1 MSSNRINVNL
11 AFNAETGKAKKQIQE
26 LQTLLNKIAYSGT
39 TASPGSKMAAD
50 LRQASEAA
58 KQLQYHLNNAFN
70 VKTGNFDLSLLD
82 RSLKSSK
89 ANITDLSRELLKAG
103 QSGQQ
108 AFLGLAQSIS
118 LADQPMLKIS
128 NRLKELGV
136 SLKNAVKWQLSSS
149 IVHGFMGS
157 IQSAYGYA
165 QDLNESLNNIRIV
178 TGYNVDRM
186 AEFADQANKAAK
198 ALSTTTTEYTDAS
211 LIYFQQGLSDA
222 DVKKRT
228 DTTIKLA
235 NVTGQSVEET
245 ANQMTAIWN
254 NFEDGSK
261 SLDYYADVIT
271 ALGAATASSSKEISE
286 GLNKFS
292 AVAKSV
298 GLSYEYASAALAT
311 VTATTRQS
319 ADIVGNAFKTLF
331 ARIQGLNLGETLD
344 DGTTLNKYSEALFKV
359 GINIKDQSGQLKD
372 MNTILDE
379 MGNKWGTLEKDQQIA
394 LAQTVAGVR
403 QYTQLIALMENW
415 DFFKENLG
423 TAFGSEGV
431 LNKQADIYAESWEAA
446 SKRVKAS
453 AESIYQNL
461 IDDEFFISI
470 NNGLANL
477 LTGIG
482 AFVKEMG
489 GAKALLTGFASIFL
503 SNFANK
509 IPEAIQTTV
518 YNLQLLSSE
527 GTKKVYNRIE
537 EDIQKATQYHFQTG
551 NISEDSSVG
560 LAITQANELTVAR
573 SKLTLASN
581 KLSASEKQMYDSQLS
596 IIQQAQQEAIVIK
609 QKNEQL
615 EKEIQLSKEKIA
627 NNNVGKSAVSGATL
641 EALKDSTLG
650 LEGANSPKFQNIL
663 QTINNFSSKFRE
675 AKKQIEIDYN
685 ELNKTLSQKVFSK
698 DFSSKSK
705 DISMNLSNVF
715 GSKIRENIKG
725 MTTDIANLIHQ
736 YNQLGK
742 NNPGKINAFTAIQDS
757 IRGISDLIPQ
767 TIQEATGLSEVFG
780 RLLAPGAMNSGTM
793 IQDLN
798 QINTILESGTIKGQ
812 DYETILRAFNSVDF
826 EQLKAKMA
834 SLQQGQDQLAE
845 KTGIIKNLLN
855 EFNPQ
860 HTVKTSEAL
869 GSLAGMAGSAVMS
882 VNSLVS
888 AFKSL
893 GNKDLSAWEKF
904 SGFMTGI
911 SMAVPAAMS
920 ALRGL
925 ATVTQ
930 FVNTQVAAANTKLA
944 AQIALENISAGSKK
958 ILLRYISEENLQL
971 LTNMA
976 SKSKAN
982 GLSKEA
988 AILEMKEALAK
999 MGVTNARKQ
1008 DIITQ
1013 DLANRVYETQN
1024 KDILSLIS
1032 LKAAE
1037 LIQEKLLNK
1046 ERTTSIA
1053 LIKILNFLQ
1062 EKSKLAGG
1070 LIVVAIAAI
1079 VAIMAALIK
1088 SIKTAEEKQ
1097 KEAYETMKKSQEAY
1111 KEQKDTVSS
1120 LKDELESLSKTI
1132 DDLQKKGPLSLVE
1145 KQQLEN
1151 AQKQKAQLEQQL
1163 ALEQAILKA
1172 KQEQAIYDWK
1182 KNREDNANWAKESDK
1197 YSFELGKYVPV
1208 PSSIPPEYSELY
1220 YTKINTK
1227 EDFDKWFDKYRENYI
1242 KLNYELNQDGK
1253 YEDMYGETYTI
1264 DDLNAEL
1271 GELYQDYYEVFNQIY
1286 QERLEYIQKNAD
1298 AYIADLQGYQDQ
1310 YENLTPKEKKDE
1322 ATQTEIAKY
1331 QASLKEQGLIIYSSE
1346 EKYYDSLGAS
1356 FQDSKNYGEVGKYIL
1371 QNIETKDQA
1380 QLGKEIANKFDDTFK
1395 EMLNSIGI
1403 SVDDYA
1409 NYLATKYQE
1418 YNRIIAEA
1426 NPAKD
1431 VSLASLT
1438 EADGWKAEYL
1448 DLLDDIT
1455 IKEGDSIDKIIA
1467 NLKQKAE
1474 EIAGITQEQAD
1485 LEGWTTQYAEQ
1496 MKVLSDLKQGDK
1508 ISAEDYAT
1516 LGDAY
1521 QGYFQKQLDGTYM
1534 LTAAADELKKAS
1546 KDAHQ
1551 ANLIAQIGELKK
1563 YADIKNNVENNVN
1576 KYVKA
1581 FERGELSKTGYE
1593 YLLGAEKNKIENAT
1607 GLQFDSYEAAK
1618 AYLDQLN
1625 QSLDDTQLAA
1635 ALSAQS
1641 IEELNKMLNDS
1652 TIDQEEYDT
1661 ALQSVL
1667 LTESQLAGVDFS
1679 SVIAY
1684 AEQMA
1689 NLDSEKTAEDFYQIA
1704 LAELKS
1710 SQAMENLADKS
1721 GDYIE
1726 TIGTI
1731 EKNNGEITKLTAD
1744 QAIAV
1749 DKLAQSFADLTG
1761 LEKEV
1766 FSADVITSDA
1776 IVNAL
1781 KAVQDGA
1788 KGAREELSILLM
1800 MQANS
1805 NNRDAA
1811 RFGDTLLDA
1820 NKAVNIGEKA
1830 VGSIAFNL
1838 KQAYNELVRDNQELA
1853 DNMLE
1858 SAGWIIDEYGNFVKI
1873 FESAGLEQWQ
1883 IDLKDAAE
1891 AIGLNYAEVQKY
1903 AELLKQLGIAIN
1915 DIDAEKMALEWMK
1928 QDAALEKLN
1937 SGAKKYAETL
1947 ALVAKKGEDAKD
1959 LDWLDTVSELR
1970 TYFSMLTGAEESVF
1984 DETFLLSDS
1993 VQQALL
1999 DMANGVEGSYDRLR
2013 GILELQAE
2021 KKWSED
2027 IQNAF
2032 NKVAQLNIEVGAS
2045 VSIDDKLIIQQ
2056 LYDALKEAKIDAE
2069 QFFKDYLHLQ
2079 LEVDEAG
2086 NINSATRIGDSTV
2099 KTIEEQAKA
2108 ANIAYEDV
2116 QEYANLLL
2124 QLGRAMDKES
2134 AEAMALAIMEQSKGF
2149 DNLTD
2154 KAKDYLDVIK
2164 NIEDTKSITPEQ
2176 SKSINDLA
2184 DSLALLIG
2192 VEKEAFGDN
2201 LADFIASP
2209 AVMAAIEDLN
2219 NGVEGSIENL
2229 ILLASLQAS
2238 GFSTNKNGEVG
2249 NKELDNLRKLAIEAS
2264 QTAGVGKE
2272 FKKDDELFDAYQKAL
2287 KSKEEGVADAA
2298 KKALEDLG
2306 FVIENNGTTIIRK
2319 SLIPALAAGK
2329 SEIEKLS
2336 DSLGVSYDSV
2346 KKNAEI
2352 LRTLYPELK
2361 NNEELSERMALAELA
2376 QSEAVKDLTDNYEN
2390 YINILNT
2397 AEKSSTEYIQAYSAF
2412 KDDLTKI
2419 TGITDADI
2427 LDSLINNKDIQD
2439 ALAKVVQGDEGSIT
2453 ELRIAVATKYF
2464 IDNEYGIDTKNI
2476 QDYLEQFKALN
2487 LNIPVGIEL
2496 SDELD
2501 DQLEQIYNEL
2511 KGKVDEEKLKTF
2523 FNDILGYAFTNKEGN
2538 IAFTKTVGD
2547 ITQSIKDQAEAFD
2560 INYEEVQDYAS
2571 QLRENH
2577 EVLEDD
2583 IKLSEKIALA
2593 GKKQAKGIEDLVDN
2607 YEDYAKVLKEAKLN
2621 KKIKDTEEYSK
2632 AIKNLRKDIS
2642 LITGLEEDAFS
2653 EDFINSDETQ
2663 QALTDIINGVDGA
2676 IEKFRILAVFDTLS
2690 FKFNIDDGELQT
2702 LYDDILQL
2710 NNEDI
2715 EIGATIDDAP
2725 ALDTLANLINS
2736 VGMTA
2741 DDIMEIFNSLGWE
2754 PEIEWQQM
2762 TAGAAGQTYNT
2773 GYMEVPE
2780 MTDYG
2785 SWSIN
2790 AVPLTGKDAISGD
2803 TMVYVPVIKTKERGG
2818 SYKKISPPSGYTPKP
2833 SSSGGGGGGS
2843 APKHAEKKNDSDK
2856 TRYHTLQN
2864 QLEDLKAEYD
2874 SISEAADRAFG
2885 KDKLKAIDSE
2895 ISKTDELINKQKEY
2909 VDAIKANLP
2918 VDKAV
2923 MDAYY
2928 TDLIG
2933 GNIQYDERGNISN
2946 YDAIQDAMFNKY
2958 NQMTEMYDEDSQ
2970 EWQVFEKKYEQLEKY
2985 IEQYEETYDLLRDE
2999 EEAYQ
3004 DLLRQRIDLKLEKI
3018 QYSVEVQL
3026 EIPDNEIAVLE
3037 YKLGKIEDDAFKS
3050 AEAIGLLTR
3059 EAEAVYDQIQ
3069 INKQGLNDVLKL
3081 SLSTQEI
3088 LQLMSGDTSV
3098 LANKTFTADQI
3109 EAIKEYRDNLLD
3121 LNGQFDDMR
3130 ETIEEKVMEVFDAWN
3145 EKLDSGISKLDHY
3158 GNVIQGY
3165 KNIIDVVGKDALG
3178 LTDTF
3183 MATLNQSSIDNAIN
3197 KLSSTKKSYEV
3208 MIDAQ
3213 SKAKQALEE
3222 AKARNDE
3229 SSIKMWE
3236 ENLQSITEE
3245 AESAREEMLSAWEE
3259 ALNGVAEQFEA
3270 TVERV
3275 VDIFNKEVY
3284 TLGGLEG
3291 LSEDFSNQQENAD
3304 IMLDDYQK
3312 IYELSKL
3319 NRDINKSIN
3328 DIDSLSGKQKLK
3340 KLLEQINALQ
3350 EDGLEMS
3357 QYDLEYLQKTY
3368 DLRMAEIE
3376 LEEARN
3382 AKNTVRLRKDN
3393 EGNWSYVYTQNMDAV
3408 DTAQQKYEDAL
3419 YAMQEVSSN
3428 YIDEMSEK
3436 LISTSQEMEEALAAI
3451 RIQDFASIDDY
3462 YAEVQRVQQQY
3473 EEELLMQQNELQ
3485 KAIDN
3490 NKILY
3495 DEDWTNYHNATGYK
3509 ISDTEN
3515 FATTFRDTLLGS
3527 LLGSEEDTANFTDI
3541 IGSAVNT
3548 LTQGLMA
3555 GAEIYYANLE
3565 AAMNAAGTST
3575 GNFAEDTAA
3584 NIDAVVEKSI
3594 EGAEAVDQMAIEMID
3609 AFNEITNSV
3618 QNWQESYGTAMQAI
3632 IDSNLAVIE
3641 SFNQMLEALSIDPN
3655 SITVRYDLINSNN
3668 APQQFASGGYT
3679 GEWGNYGKLAILDEK
3694 ELILNQNDTT
3704 NFLKALGIAQTILD
3718 TIDLNA
3724 TQASYGFGNLVPAT
3738 INENNSQTIEQDV
3751 HITAEFPNATDKNE
3765 IEQAFETLINKASQ
3779 YANRR

>member
-39 TASPGSKMAAD
+39 TAGPANKTAAD
-50 LRQASEAA
+50 LRQAAEAA

-89 ANITDLSRELLKAG
+89 ASITDLSRELLKAG
-103 QSGQQ
+103 ETGQQ

-128 NRLKELGV
+128 NRLKDLGV

-149 IVHGFMGS
+149 IVHGFMGG

-178 TGYNVDRM
+178 TGYNVERM

-254 NFEDGSK
+254 NFDDGSK

-292 AVAKSV
+292 AVAESV

-344 DGTTLNKYSEALFKV
+344 DGTTLNKYSQALFKV
-359 GINIKDQSGQLKD
+359 GIDIKDQSGQLKD

-379 MGNKWGTLEKDQQIA
+379 MGSKWGTLSKDQQIS

-403 QYTQLIALMENW
+403 QYTQLVALMDNW

-423 TAFGSEGV
+423 TALSSEGV
-431 LNKQADIYAESWEAA
+431 LTKQADIYAESWAAA

-489 GAKALLTGFASIFL
+489 GAKAILTGFASIFL

-509 IPEAIQTTV
+509 IPEAIQTVV
-518 YNLQLLSSE
+518 YNLQLLSSK
-527 GTKKVYNRIE
+527 GTKNVYNRIE
-537 EDIQKATQYHFQTG
+537 EDMQKATQEQFQSG
-551 NISEDSSVG
+551 NISKDSSMG

-596 IIQQAQQEAIVIK
+596 IIQQAQQEAVVLK

-615 EKEIQLSKEKIA
+615 EKEIQLQKERMA
-627 NNNVGKSAVSGATL
+627 NADVGKTTVNKASLEGIQDSA
-641 EALKDSTLG
+641 LG
-650 LEGANSPKFQNIL
+650 LE
-663 QTINNFSSKFRE
+663 TYSSGLENMLKALNDYSLHFTE
-675 AKKQIEIDYN
+675 AKKRLQDNYN
-685 ELNKTLSQKVFSK
+685 DLNKTLSQGFFSENFNPEVAETK
-698 DFSSKSK
+698 LSSIFGETSDKIK
-705 DISMNLSNVF
+705 AMTEDIKNMVN
-715 GSKIRENIKG
+715 E
-725 MTTDIANLIHQ
+725 
-736 YNQLGK
+736 YNRLGE
-742 NNPGKINAFTAIQDS
+742 NNPNKPDSLSSIKDAI
-757 IRGISDLIPQ
+757 RNISDLIPEA
-767 TIQEATGLSEVFG
+767 IQKATGLDEVFE
-780 RLLAPGAMNSGTM
+780 RLLAPGSINSNT
-793 IQDLN
+793 IAQDLEK
-798 QINTILESGTIKGQ
+798 INDILGKGTIKGAQ
-812 DYETILRAFNSVDF
+812 YKDILKELNGVSF
-826 EQLKAKMA
+826 EQLLAKIEEA
-834 SLQQGQDQLAE
+834 KKKQEELAE
-845 KTGIIKNLLN
+845 KTSMIKRLLN
-855 EFNPQ
+855 EFKPQ
-860 HTVKTSEAL
+860 HDVKISEAF
-869 GSLAGMAGSAVMS
+869 GSLAGGVGSTVTS
-882 VNSLVS
+882 VNSLIS
-888 AFKSL
+888 AFKTL
-893 GNKDLSAWEKF
+893 GNEDLKPWERI
-904 SGFMTGI
+904 SGLITGI
-911 SMAVPAAMS
+911 SMAVPS
-920 ALRGL
+920 AISAFQGL
-925 ATVTQ
+925 STAIHFFGGPTVAIILA
-930 FVNTQVAAANTKLA
+930 VVAA
-944 AQIALENISAGSKK
+944 IG
-958 ILLRYISEENLQL
+958 IL
-971 LTNMA
+971 
-976 SKSKAN
+976 
-982 GLSKEA
+982 
-988 AILEMKEALAK
+988 
-999 MGVTNARKQ
+999 
-1008 DIITQ
+1008 IT
-1013 DLANRVYETQN
+1013 
-1024 KDILSLIS
+1024 
-1032 LKAAE
+1032 
-1037 LIQEKLLNK
+1037 
-1046 ERTTSIA
+1046 
-1053 LIKILNFLQ
+1053 
-1062 EKSKLAGG
+1062 
-1070 LIVVAIAAI
+1070 
-1079 VAIMAALIK
+1079 
-1088 SIKTAEEKQ
+1088 SIKTAEQKQ

-1111 KEQKDTVSS
+1111 DEQKNTVKG
-1120 LKDELESLSKTI
+1120 LKDELESLNKTI

-1151 AQKQKAQLEQQL
+1151 TQKQKIQLEQQL
-1163 ALEQAILKA
+1163 ALEQAILKS
-1172 KQEQAIYDWK
+1172 KQQQAIIDWK
-1182 KNREDNANWAKESDK
+1182 NNREDNANWVKKYERGSYDFKPGDGSIKRDSDYRIDVSLSDDQRAKIFDASIRTEEDFNTWFELYKDYYIKGFTTKDGYKDNRQRTMTEDQVNELVAKEYK
-1197 YSFELGKYVPV
+1197 RLYQEFEQ
-1208 PSSIPPEYSELY
+1208 SQ
-1220 YTKINTK
+1220 
-1227 EDFDKWFDKYRENYI
+1227 EDLLEFTQENVANYQLDLENY
-1242 KLNYELNQDGK
+1242 
-1253 YEDMYGETYTI
+1253 
-1264 DDLNAEL
+1264 
-1271 GELYQDYYEVFNQIY
+1271 
-1286 QERLEYIQKNAD
+1286 KNW
-1298 AYIADLQGYQDQ
+1298 YK
-1310 YENLTPKEKKDE
+1310 NLTP
-1322 ATQTEIAKY
+1322 
-1331 QASLKEQGLIIYSSE
+1331 E
-1346 EKYYDSLGAS
+1346 EKNRSDIQAEITANQARLKSQAIAIYGNEEGYYESIGTA
-1356 FQDSKNYGEVGKYIL
+1356 FQDSKSYGEVGKYIL
-1371 QNIETKDQA
+1371 QNIETGIESEDLA
-1380 QLGKEIANKFDDTFK
+1380 SGIADKFDNTFK

-1409 NYLATKYQE
+1409 NYLATKYSD
-1418 YNRIIAEA
+1418 YNTKL
-1426 NPAKD
+1426 KD
-1431 VSLASLT
+1431 KNVDFSLNELT
-1438 EADGWKAEYL
+1438 EADGWKAEYF
-1448 DLLDDIT
+1448 DLLDDIA
-1455 IKEGDSIDKIIA
+1455 IEEEDSINKIIA
-1467 NLKQKAE
+1467 KLKQKAE

-1485 LEGWTTQYAEQ
+1485 LESQTTQYAEQ

-1508 ISAEDYAT
+1508 ISVEDYAT

-1521 QGYFQKQLDGTYM
+1521 QQYFQKQLDGTYM
-1534 LTAAADELKKAS
+1534 LTAAADELKNAS
-1546 KDAHQ
+1546 KDAYQ
-1551 ANLIAQIGELKK
+1551 ASLKNQIGKLKEQTDQLPPSLGK
-1563 YADIKNNVENNVN
+1563 DYENWEKTKNDAIKMKDKDPEAYASYIKGIEEIQKKIIEQATGSN
-1576 KYVKA
+1576 
-1581 FERGELSKTGYE
+1581 FETYE
-1593 YLLGAEKNKIENAT
+1593 DSIKSYIKSVENAT
-1607 GLQFDSYEAAK
+1607 GLEFETYEEAK
-1618 AYLDQLN
+1618 AYVDQLN

-1641 IEELNKMLNDS
+1641 IEELNTMLGD
-1652 TIDQEEYDT
+1652 TIDQEEYDA

-1684 AEQMA
+1684 AEQIA
-1689 NLDSEKTAEDFYQIA
+1689 NLNPEKTAEDFYQIA

-1710 SQAMENLADKS
+1710 SQAMENLTEKS
-1721 GDYIE
+1721 GDYLE

-1731 EKNNGEITKLTAD
+1731 EKSNGEITQLTAD

-1749 DKLAQSFADLTG
+1749 DKLAQSFADLIG
-1761 LEKEV
+1761 VEKNV
-1766 FSADVITSDA
+1766 FSADFITSDP

-1788 KGAREELSILLM
+1788 EGAAEQLAILLTVETSKAGNSFIEEKVEHLKNILLW
-1800 MQANS
+1800 ANQ
-1805 NNRDAA
+1805 
-1811 RFGDTLLDA
+1811 
-1820 NKAVNIGEKA
+1820 NIKLGEKQNEA
-1830 VGSIAFNL
+1830 L
-1838 KQAYNELVRDNQELA
+1838 KIAYNSLSSWNVELA
-1853 DNMLE
+1853 DALMNA
-1858 SAGWIIDEYGNFVKI
+1858 AGWNKI
-1873 FESAGLEQWQ
+1873 NGEWIKTIESAGLEDWQ
-1883 IDLKDAAE
+1883 IDLKDTAE
-1891 AIGLNYAEVQKY
+1891 ALGLNYAEVQKY
-1903 AELLKQLGIAIN
+1903 AKLIEELYKKSPE
-1915 DIDAEKMALEWMK
+1915 DAEKMALEWMK
-1928 QDAALEKLN
+1928 QDTALEKLN

-1947 ALVAKKGEDAKD
+1947 ALVAEKGEDAAK
-1959 LDWLDTVSELR
+1959 LDWLDTVGELQK
-1970 TYFSMLTGAEESVF
+1970 YFSMLTRAEESIF
-1984 DETFLLSDS
+1984 DEAFLLSDS

-1999 DMANGVEGSYDRLR
+1999 DMANGVEGAQDRLL
-2013 GILELQAE
+2013 GIVKLQAE
-2021 KKWSED
+2021 KLWSED

-2032 NKVAQLNIEVGAS
+2032 KGVAQLDIEVGTTIKVDGES
-2045 VSIDDKLIIQQ
+2045 IIQQ
-2056 LYDALKEAKIDAE
+2056 LYDALKEAEIDAE
-2069 QFFKDYLHLQ
+2069 QFFKDYLHLD
-2079 LEVDEAG
+2079 LVVEDGTVK
-2086 NINSATRIGDSTV
+2086 SATKMEGSE

-2116 QEYANLLL
+2116 QEYDKLLI
-2124 QLGRAMDKES
+2124 QTGRATEETAES
-2134 AEAMALAIMEQSKGF
+2134 MALAIMKQSKGF
-2149 DNLTD
+2149 DDLND
-2154 KAKDYLDVIK
+2154 KAEEYVNNLKGI
-2164 NIEDTKSITPEQ
+2164 NTSEITGDQ
-2176 SKSINDLA
+2176 SKYINDLA
-2184 DSLALLIG
+2184 DSLALLVG

-2201 LADFIASP
+2201 LAEFIASD
-2209 AVMAAIEDLN
+2209 AVMAAIEALN
-2219 NGVEGSIENL
+2219 NGVEGSIEDL

-2238 GFSTNKNGEVG
+2238 TYGKNFNQGQTDTLKNFG
-2249 NKELDNLRKLAIEAS
+2249 NK
-2264 QTAGVGKE
+2264 V
-2272 FKKDDELFDAYQKAL
+2272 
-2287 KSKEEGVADAA
+2287 KEESQEIGIGETSDVLTEFFSKISNNEETAQAA
-2298 KKALEDLG
+2298 KQLLKDFGLIVQNG
-2306 FVIENNGTTIIRK
+2306 KVIKQYT
-2319 SLIPALAAGK
+2319 IPALAAGK

-2376 QSEAVKDLTDNYEN
+2376 QSEAIKDLTDNYEN
-2390 YINILNT
+2390 YINVLNT
-2397 AEKSSTEYIQAYSAF
+2397 AKEGSAEYIQAYSAL

-2419 TGITDADI
+2419 TGITDTDI
-2427 LDSLINNKDIQD
+2427 LDNLIKDDNIQD
-2439 ALAKVVQGDEGSIT
+2439 ALAKVARGDEESIG
-2453 ELRIAVATKYF
+2453 EVRILAGVKLASK
-2464 IDNEYGIDTKNI
+2464 DNITLD
-2476 QDYLEQFKALN
+2476 DN
-2487 LNIPVGIEL
+2487 LVQQLIEFNNKTVEIPVGFKL
-2496 SDELD
+2496 KD
-2501 DQLEQIYNEL
+2501 DANEILEQLYNKLSNAGWEN
-2511 KGKVDEEKLKTF
+2511 EKIQSF
-2523 FNDILGYAFTNKEGN
+2523 FNDTIGYAVQQGENGN
-2538 IAFTKTVGD
+2538 LDFTKVKDTSSES
-2547 ITQSIKDQAEAFD
+2547 IQTQAKAAD
-2560 INYEEVQDYAS
+2560 INYDEVQEYAKI
-2571 QLRENH
+2571 LREQNNA
-2577 EVLEDD
+2577 LKDN
-2583 IKLSEKIALA
+2583 IKLSEKMALSYLRT
-2593 GKKQAKGIEDLVDN
+2593 KKGVDKITN
-2607 YEDYAKVLKEAKLN
+2607 SFDDWTDAIKNGN
-2621 KKIKDTEEYSK
+2621 KDIIRYQKTLDEIKDTYKDVFNSIDPEIIEQLGDEFLTSSQMMDLMSK
-2632 AIKNLRKDIS
+2632 AASGDEQAWNDWEAAVLQRVNE
-2642 LITGLEEDAFS
+2642 TAYAFS
-2653 EDFINSDETQ
+2653 YMTDDMKNQMTELTTMAANLDFSGLTPGADIQDEAFLAKLAQMEFATAEAAQ
-2663 QALTDIINGVDGA
+2663 VMCDNLSSVGVDAEIVPHERDVEGYTA
-2676 IEKFRILAVFDTLS
+2676 ETKQSGSFHFFDEANQAVGTIS
-2690 FKFNIDDGELQT
+2690 FEG
-2702 LYDDILQL
+2702 
-2710 NNEDI
+2710 
-2715 EIGATIDDAP
+2715 GATEIKEP
-2725 ALDTLANLINS
+2725 HKETFYTL
-2736 VGMTA
+2736 
-2741 DDIMEIFNSLGWE
+2741 E
-2754 PEIEWQQM
+2754 
-2762 TAGAAGQTYNT
+2762 GATYN
-2773 GYMEVPE
+2773 GKGVRPAAASSNK
-2780 MTDYG
+2780 G
-2785 SWSIN
+2785 S
-2790 AVPLTGKDAISGD
+2790 
-2803 TMVYVPVIKTKERGG
+2803 
-2818 SYKKISPPSGYTPKP
+2818 
-2833 SSSGGGGGGS
+2833 GGGGGS
-2843 APKHAEKKNDSDK
+2843 APKHAEKKSTGDK

-2864 QLEDLKAEYD
+2864 QLEDLKAEYN

-2885 KDKLKAIDSE
+2885 KNKLKAIDSE
-2895 ISKTDELINKQKEY
+2895 INKTDELINKQKEY

-2958 NQMTEMYDEDSQ
+2958 NQMTDMYDEDSQ

-3050 AEAIGLLTR
+3050 AEAISLLTR

-3213 SKAKQALEE
+3213 SKAEQALEE

-3259 ALNGVAEQFEA
+3259 ALNGVAEQFET

-3495 DEDWTNYHNATGYK
+3495 DQDWTNYHNATGYK

-3555 GAEIYYANLE
+3555 GAETYYANLE

-3609 AFNEITNSV
+3609 AFSEITNSV

-3641 SFNQMLEALSIDPN
+3641 SFNQMLKALSIDPN
-3655 SITVRYDLINSNN
+3655 SITVKYDLINSNN

>member
-39 TASPGSKMAAD
+39 TAGSGDKVAAD
-50 LRQASEAA
+50 LRQAAEAA
-58 KQLQYHLNNAFN
+58 KELQYHLNNAFN

-89 ANITDLSRELLKAG
+89 ASITDLSRQLLKAG
-103 QSGQQ
+103 KTGKQ

-128 NRLKELGV
+128 NRLKDLGV

-149 IVHGFMGS
+149 IVHGFMGA

-178 TGYNVDRM
+178 TGYNVDKM

-254 NFEDGSK
+254 NFDDGSK

-292 AVAKSV
+292 AVAESV

-344 DGTTLNKYSEALFKV
+344 DGTTLNKYSQALFKV
-359 GINIKDQSGQLKD
+359 GIDIKDQSGQLKD

-379 MGNKWGTLEKDQQIA
+379 MGSKWGTLSKDQQIS

-403 QYTQLIALMENW
+403 QYTQLIALMDEW
-415 DFFKENLG
+415 DFFKENLEIATG
-423 TAFGSEGV
+423 AEGV

-489 GAKALLTGFASIFL
+489 GAKAILTGFASIFL

-509 IPEAIQTTV
+509 IPEAIQTVV
-518 YNLQLLSSE
+518 YNLQLLSSK
-527 GTKKVYNRIE
+527 GTKNVYNRIE
-537 EDIQKATQYHFQTG
+537 EDMQKATQEQFQSG
-551 NISEDSSVG
+551 NISKDSSMG
-560 LAITQANELTVAR
+560 LAITQANELTAAR
-573 SKLTLASN
+573 SKLTLVSN

-596 IIQQAQQEAIVIK
+596 IIWQAQQEAVAIK

-615 EKEIQLSKEKIA
+615 EKEIQLQKEKIT
-627 NNNVGKSAVSGATL
+627 NNKAGNTVISGVSLNALNDSVLGMGTSKS
-641 EALKDSTLG
+641 KNIDSL
-650 LEGANSPKFQNIL
+650 L
-663 QTINNFSSKFRE
+663 QTINQYSLKFNE
-675 AKKQIEIDYN
+675 AKKQLQNDYN
-685 ELNKTLSQKVFSK
+685 ELNKTLSQGVFSK
-698 DFSSKSK
+698 NFNK
-705 DISMNLSNVF
+705 DAASINLSQIYSSQARN
-715 GSKIRENIKG
+715 KIQG
-725 MTTDIANLIHQ
+725 MTTDIQNMIKA
-736 YNQLGK
+736 YDQLAH
-742 NNPGKINAFTAIQDS
+742 NNSNRVSAFTAIQDA

-767 TIQEATGLSEVFG
+767 TIQEATGLNEVFN
-780 RLLAPGAMNSGTM
+780 RLLAPGAMKSGKM
-793 IQDLN
+793 IDDLN
-798 QINTILESGTIKGQ
+798 QINTILESGTVKGQ
-812 DYETILRAFNSVDF
+812 DYETILRAINSADF
-826 EQLKAKMA
+826 EQLSAKME
-834 SLQQGQDQLAE
+834 LLKQGEDQLAE

-893 GNKDLSAWEKF
+893 GDENLNGWEKV
-904 SGFMTGI
+904 SGFITGI
-911 SMAVPAAMS
+911 TMTIPAAIS
-920 ALRGL
+920 ALRGY
-925 ATVTQ
+925 ANITQ
-930 FVNTQVAAANTKLA
+930 YANSKMA
-944 AQIALENISAGSKK
+944 ISIALMNISEASRKTMNRWIGKENV
-958 ILLRYISEENLQL
+958 ILA
-971 LTNMA
+971 TNMA
-976 SKSKAN
+976 IKSKEN
-982 GLSKEA
+982 GLTKEA
-988 AILEMKEALAK
+988 TILKINEALSEK
-999 MGVTNARKQ
+999 GVTNEKQ
-1008 DIITQ
+1008 RNAAVTKIC
-1013 DLANRVYETQN
+1013 NSVYGMEKKN
-1024 KDILSLIS
+1024 IFSLIA

-1053 LIKILNFLQ
+1053 LMKILNFLQ

-1070 LIVVAIAAI
+1070 LIVVAITAI

-1088 SIKTAEEKQ
+1088 SIKSAEEKQ

-1111 KEQKDTVSS
+1111 NEQKDTVKG
-1120 LKDELESLSKTI
+1120 LKDELESLNDTI
-1132 DDLQKKGPLSLVE
+1132 EKLQKKGPLSLVE
-1145 KQQLEN
+1145 KQQLKN

-1182 KNREDNANWAKESDK
+1182 KNRENNANWTKESDK
-1197 YSFELGKYVPV
+1197 YSFQLGNYVP
-1208 PSSIPPEYSELY
+1208 SDYSELY

-1227 EDFDKWFDKYRENYI
+1227 EDFDEWFNKYRENYI
-1242 KLNYELNQDGK
+1242 DSNYKLNEYGK
-1253 YEDMYGETYTI
+1253 YENMYGETYTI

-1271 GELYQDYYEVFNQIY
+1271 GEIYQEYYGYFNQIY
-1286 QERLEYIQKNAD
+1286 QERLKYIQENSD
-1298 AYIADLQGYQDQ
+1298 AYRADLQGYQDW

-1322 ATQTEIAKY
+1322 ATQAEMAKY
-1331 QASLKEQGLIIYSSE
+1331 QASLKEQGLEIYGNE
-1346 EKYYDSLGAS
+1346 EKYYDSLGVS
-1356 FQDSKNYGEVGKYIL
+1356 FQDSKSYGEVGRYIL
-1371 QNIETKDQA
+1371 QNIKDKSQEE
-1380 QLGKEIANKFDDTFK
+1380 LGLGIAENFDNAFK
-1395 EMLNSIGI
+1395 ETLNSIGI

-1409 NYLATKYQE
+1409 NYLATKYQG
-1418 YNRIIAEA
+1418 YNQIIEDA
-1426 NPAKD
+1426 NPAEG

-1448 DLLDDIT
+1448 DLLDDIA
-1455 IKEGDSIDKIIA
+1455 IKEGDSINKIIA

-1516 LGDAY
+1516 LEDAY
-1521 QGYFQKQLDGTYM
+1521 QDYFQKQLDGTYM
-1534 LTAAADELKKAS
+1534 LTTAADDLKIAS
-1546 KDAHQ
+1546 KEAYQ
-1551 ANLIAQIGELKK
+1551 VNLKAQIDKLKEQIDKNPLPDSYYTYENSKKYFQGQLDLDKIDEKQYNSYIQNAEIAQKK
-1563 YADIKNNVENNVN
+1563 I
-1576 KYVKA
+1576 
-1581 FERGELSKTGYE
+1581 
-1593 YLLGAEKNKIENAT
+1593 IESIT
-1607 GLQFDSYEAAK
+1607 RLQFDSYEEAK
-1618 AYLDQLN
+1618 AYVDQLN

-1641 IEELNKMLNDS
+1641 IEELNTMLGD
-1652 TIDQEEYDT
+1652 TIDQEEYDV
-1661 ALQSVL
+1661 ALQSVV
-1667 LTESQLAGVDFS
+1667 LTESKLAGIDFS

-1684 AEQMA
+1684 AEQMK
-1689 NLDSEKTAEDFYQIA
+1689 NLDPGRADKYYYQMA
-1704 LAELKS
+1704 LAVLKQ
-1710 SQAMENLADKS
+1710 SQAMENL
-1721 GDYIE
+1721 
-1726 TIGTI
+1726 
-1731 EKNNGEITKLTAD
+1731 
-1744 QAIAV
+1744 
-1749 DKLAQSFADLTG
+1749 
-1761 LEKEV
+1761 
-1766 FSADVITSDA
+1766 
-1776 IVNAL
+1776 
-1781 KAVQDGA
+1781 
-1788 KGAREELSILLM
+1788 
-1800 MQANS
+1800 
-1805 NNRDAA
+1805 
-1811 RFGDTLLDA
+1811 
-1820 NKAVNIGEKA
+1820 
-1830 VGSIAFNL
+1830 
-1838 KQAYNELVRDNQELA
+1838 
-1853 DNMLE
+1853 
-1858 SAGWIIDEYGNFVKI
+1858 
-1873 FESAGLEQWQ
+1873 
-1883 IDLKDAAE
+1883 
-1891 AIGLNYAEVQKY
+1891 
-1903 AELLKQLGIAIN
+1903 
-1915 DIDAEKMALEWMK
+1915 
-1928 QDAALEKLN
+1928 
-1937 SGAKKYAETL
+1937 
-1947 ALVAKKGEDAKD
+1947 
-1959 LDWLDTVSELR
+1959 
-1970 TYFSMLTGAEESVF
+1970 
-1984 DETFLLSDS
+1984 
-1993 VQQALL
+1993 
-1999 DMANGVEGSYDRLR
+1999 
-2013 GILELQAE
+2013 
-2021 KKWSED
+2021 
-2027 IQNAF
+2027 
-2032 NKVAQLNIEVGAS
+2032 
-2045 VSIDDKLIIQQ
+2045 
-2056 LYDALKEAKIDAE
+2056 
-2069 QFFKDYLHLQ
+2069 
-2079 LEVDEAG
+2079 
-2086 NINSATRIGDSTV
+2086 
-2099 KTIEEQAKA
+2099 
-2108 ANIAYEDV
+2108 
-2116 QEYANLLL
+2116 
-2124 QLGRAMDKES
+2124 
-2134 AEAMALAIMEQSKGF
+2134 
-2149 DNLTD
+2149 TD
-2154 KAKDYLDVIK
+2154 KAEDYLDVIK
-2164 NIEDTKSITPEQ
+2164 DIDTNNLKFITSEQ
-2176 SKSINDLA
+2176 SKSISALA
-2184 DSLALLIG
+2184 DDLALLIG

-2201 LADFIASP
+2201 LADFIASD
-2209 AVMAAIEDLN
+2209 AVMAAIEALN

-2238 GFSTNKNGEVG
+2238 GFSTNENGEVENSDVLTG
-2249 NKELDNLRKLAIEAS
+2249 FGQQVIKASQNTGINQENSDLWNSYFTIANEEDEKTILAVEQLLKDFGFELDK
-2264 QTAGVGKE
+2264 TT
-2272 FKKDDELFDAYQKAL
+2272 
-2287 KSKEEGVADAA
+2287 
-2298 KKALEDLG
+2298 
-2306 FVIENNGTTIIRK
+2306 GTVIRK
-2319 SLIPALAAGK
+2319 SLIPTLVAGK
-2329 SEIEKLS
+2329 SEIKKLS

-2346 KKNAEI
+2346 KKNAEV
-2352 LRTLYPELK
+2352 LRTVLDLTE
-2361 NNEELSERMALAELA
+2361 EQTELSERMALAELA
-2376 QSEAVKDLTDNYEN
+2376 QSEAVKDLTDNYED
-2390 YINILNT
+2390 YINVLNT
-2397 AEKSSTEYIQAYSAF
+2397 AEKGSAEYIQAYSALTN
-2412 KDDLTKI
+2412 DLTKI
-2419 TGITDADI
+2419 TGITDTDI
-2427 LDSLINNKDIQD
+2427 LDSLINNKDIQN
-2439 ALAKVVQGDEGSIT
+2439 ALVKAADGTGNIGEVRILAGIKLVEKDITLDDNLVQQLIEFNNRTI
-2453 ELRIAVATKYF
+2453 E
-2464 IDNEYGIDTKNI
+2464 
-2476 QDYLEQFKALN
+2476 
-2487 LNIPVGIEL
+2487 IPVGFKLEDDADEILESLYSEL
-2496 SDELD
+2496 LNAGWEDEKI
-2501 DQLEQIYNEL
+2501 QS
-2511 KGKVDEEKLKTF
+2511 F
-2523 FNDILGYAFTNKEGN
+2523 FNDIIGYAIERGKNGN
-2538 IAFTKTVGD
+2538 LDFIK
-2547 ITQSIKDQAEAFD
+2547 IKDTSSESIQTQAKAAD
-2560 INYEEVQDYAS
+2560 INYDEVQEYAKI
-2571 QLRENH
+2571 LREQNSA
-2577 EVLEDD
+2577 LKDN
-2583 IKLSEKIALA
+2583 IKLSEKMALSYLRT
-2593 GKKQAKGIEDLVDN
+2593 KKGVD
-2607 YEDYAKVLKEAKLN
+2607 
-2621 KKIKDTEEYSK
+2621 KITNSFDDWTD
-2632 AIKNLRKDIS
+2632 AIKNGNKDIVKYQKTLDEIKDVYKDVFNTIDPEIIEKLGDEFLTS
-2642 LITGLEEDAFS
+2642 SQMMDLMNKAASGDEQAWNDWEAAVLQRVNETASAFS
-2653 EDFINSDETQ
+2653 NMTDDMKNQMTELTTMAANLDFSGLTPGADIQDEAFLTKLAQMEFATAEAAQVMSDNLSSVGVDAEIEEHTVTVPAKSTVTRQNGAFVVTPPGGEPFTVPISAGIEQSDEEKTYTYYTLKG
-2663 QALTDIINGVDGA
+2663 AKYNG
-2676 IEKFRILAVFDTLS
+2676 
-2690 FKFNIDDGELQT
+2690 
-2702 LYDDILQL
+2702 
-2710 NNEDI
+2710 
-2715 EIGATIDDAP
+2715 
-2725 ALDTLANLINS
+2725 
-2736 VGMTA
+2736 
-2741 DDIMEIFNSLGWE
+2741 
-2754 PEIEWQQM
+2754 
-2762 TAGAAGQTYNT
+2762 
-2773 GYMEVPE
+2773 
-2780 MTDYG
+2780 
-2785 SWSIN
+2785 
-2790 AVPLTGKDAISGD
+2790 
-2803 TMVYVPVIKTKERGG
+2803 RGVR
-2818 SYKKISPPSGYTPKP
+2818 PSGGNSNKG
-2833 SSSGGGGGGS
+2833 GGGGGGS

-2918 VDKAV
+2918 IDKSV

-2928 TDLIG
+2928 ADVIG

-2958 NQMTEMYDEDSQ
+2958 NQMADMYDEDSQ

-3059 EAEAVYDQIQ
+3059 KAEAVYDQIQ

-3109 EAIKEYRDNLLD
+3109 EAIKEYRDSLLD

-3158 GNVIQGY
+3158 GNIIQSY
-3165 KNIIDVVGKDALG
+3165 KNIIDIVGKDTLG

-3213 SKAKQALEE
+3213 SKAEQALEE

-3291 LSEDFSNQQENAD
+3291 LSEDFSHQQENAD

-3340 KLLEQINALQ
+3340 KLLEQINTLQ

-3495 DEDWTNYHNATGYK
+3495 DQDWTNYHNATGYK

-3548 LTQGLMA
+3548 LTQGLMT